1 MSYNKHSISLKI
13 KKWWRGRRPL
23 AISHCSHGEQ
33 VGRSTL
39 SRPGPR
45 TVRPPPTL
53 SRHWQRGV
61 VLPQD
66 PLELFGVPLLIVRT
80 SPEIRPSGPEQ
91 LPSPDHYGCGLGRE
105 RFTGTLAAVEKYE
118 GGCTHW
124 LHCLISEGLQSDI
137 LCDEDELALPL
148 QDIVEPFQ
156 HPLSVLQKACR
167 HALASP
173 LLVAS
178 DEMPPLELA
187 NRHPALSQKLPKS
200 KQPIPPAA
208 PASAPPISSAVR
220 APKPSIFPRK

>member
-1 MSYNKHSISLKI
+1 LNLFSHKPSHSSQTGELNLVANTTIRKERVPRQQGQSAD
-13 KKWWRGRRPL
+13 RPL
-23 AISHCSHGEQ
+23 S
-33 VGRSTL
+33 L
-39 SRPGPR
+39 
-45 TVRPPPTL
+45 
-53 SRHWQRGV
+53 
-61 VLPQD
+61 LPY
-66 PLELFGVPLLIVRT
+66 PVNG
-80 SPEIRPSGPEQ
+80 SGQP
-91 LPSPDHYGCGLGRE
+91 LPSPESTSSLTVQVLINEDGKE
-105 RFTGTLAAVEKYE
+105 AVLE
-118 GGCTHW
+118 G
-124 LHCLISEGLQSDI
+124 QNM
-137 LCDEDELALPL
+137 PL